1 MAANEATSGRR
12 VALSTA
18 IAGLVGTLA
27 GTVVGGLIS
36 LAAVQQNIRAEEAS
50 NLRANRQQAYS
61 VFLADVN
68 RHINFISASL
78 ADNNN
83 LDSAEKA
90 ELDDSGLGLARTY
103 AAVALMASE
112 AVNGTLSELE
122 DAANEFENAARSEG
136 DTETTS
142 GRLATALDAF
152 LAAAREDLGAAG

>member
-1 MAANEATSGRR
+1 MAANEATSGRQ

-68 RHINFISASL
+68 RHLNLIE
-78 ADNNN
+78 ADLGDDNSI
-83 LDSAEKA
+83 DSAEGS
-90 ELDDSGLGLARTY
+90 ELDESGLGLARSY

-112 AVNGTLSELE
+112 AVNRTLPNLE
-122 DAANEFENAARSEG
+122 TEANKFEEAARSGSEIKATG
-136 DTETTS
+136 
-142 GRLATALDAF
+142 GRLTAALDAF